1 MTVDLLGISIH
12 EPDVAFTDLGLAI
25 LGGYFGWRLA
35 TAPGG
40 GALRRGGAVIM
51 GGLASAALWGAIF
64 HAFFPAKTATPP
76 GFLAWIPVVLSIVI
90 VAATLLGLALS
101 LLAPRLP
108 LPLSRTIVLVYAL
121 TFVAVV
127 LLVDDSFSSIVLFY
141 GPTLVLM
148 LVAAVLQAVRTR
160 SVGWTLIAGG
170 FAISILAAV
179 LQQAQVSIHPVY
191 FNYNAVYHVV
201 QGVALVLLYRGF
213 LRAAEASAPAYA
225 TRPDSVPRPG

>member
-35 TAPGG
+35 TAPEG

-51 GGLASAALWGAIF
+51 GGLASAAFWGAIF
-64 HAFFPAKTATPP
+64 HAFFPAKTTTPP
-76 GFLAWIPVVLSIVI
+76 GFLAWVPVVLSIVI

-101 LLAPRLP
+101 LLAPRLAF
-108 LPLSRTIVLVYAL
+108 PLSRTIVLVYA
-121 TFVAVV
+121 FSFAAVV
-127 LLVDDSFSSIVLFY
+127 LLVDDSFGSIVRFY

-160 SVGWTLIAGG
+160 SAGWMLIAGG
-170 FAISILAAV
+170 FAISILAAL
-179 LQQAQVSIHPVY
+179 LQQAEVSIHPVY
-191 FNYNAVYHVV
+191 FNHNAVYHVV
-201 QGVALVLLYRGF
+201 QGIALVLLYRGF
-213 LRAAEASAPAYA
+213 LRAAEASAPTHA
-225 TRPDSVPRPG
+225 TRTDSIPRPG